1 MPGKAG
7 TLEILAQQIGL
18 ALQPLETRLAPD
30 NIVAFLAQLGLRFPP
45 ELLTPS
51 FVASLTPCTSAAGKL
66 TTTLNQLATNIKN
79 DNVAG
84 IIQAGEQLVQQ
95 IRTVIDSFPQIGT
108 TLGGLAG
115 SLPGMK
121 PSEVMAFAQNLPANL
136 LSHSL
141 ISHFEDVQPGLV
153 GVANLFGVMSY
164 RPDAGDPADYTHPAF
179 IDRKLQLSSLT
190 AALTSPVELLKSQY
204 QWGVPGFDGTLLI
217 PKLSA
222 SLNLVDLNS
231 EVVTPGPPNAMD
243 SGLLSFDT
251 SSSPPGL
258 LATLHYDLPAGIN
271 AAMPLSER
279 WTVHVQIAGEFKAG
293 LKALIVPPTAITLTP
308 DAGGTLNGS
317 LRMDLTAKGPD
328 SAHPLILLGA
338 ADGSRLQADSV
349 TLGVAM
355 PATWDA
361 ASKSAK
367 ADPFAQLEMTGG
379 KAVIDTSNFDSFI
392 GKILGGSSLESTLD
406 LGLTYSIADGLRFRG
421 GAALEIQL
429 AQHVVLGPVV
439 VNNLVLSLGIKD
451 GAFPLTVTA
460 EFQTSLG
467 PLTALVKGIG
477 FRITLRLARDNKG
490 NLGPIDLQ
498 PGFQPPNGVGLELA
512 AGGFTGG
519 GFLFLDPDKGEY
531 AGGLELMFLGAISV
545 RAVGILS
552 TRLPDGSKGFSLLII
567 LASEFPPIQLSYG
580 FTLLGIGGLLGLNR
594 TVQVDELQG
603 GVRDGSLNSIL
614 FPTDVVANAARIISD
629 LKRIFPPKDGRFL
642 VGPMAKLGWGTPTLI
657 SLSVGLILEI
667 PRPLFA
673 FVGVLHMALPAE
685 DLPILHLQ
693 VSFAGSID
701 FESGRVQFDA
711 SLYDS
716 RVLTFT
722 LSGDMALRVYWKEN
736 ANFLLSV
743 GGFHPAYT
751 PPPMNLGE
759 LARLGVVLFQGNPH
773 VTAQVYFAVTSNS
786 VQFGARVEVY
796 YGIDLFNVYGFLGLD
811 VLINF
816 NPFHFVAEIEA
827 EIGVRTGDTSLFA
840 ITLQLTLEGPSPWH
854 ARGTGSFRIGFIIKV
869 TISAN
874 FEVSFGD
881 PQETHLE
888 SIDVLAEM
896 VKALGNVG
904 NWRPILPDNSNQ
916 HVTLRALPD
925 AATTLVMHPF
935 GALEITQKLL
945 PLHVAIQH
953 FGTKVPLAGSTFT
966 IGDVMLGA
974 GGADVVNTK
983 EQFPPAQFFN
993 LSDAEKLSRLS
1004 FADYDAGIVIG
1015 GSLAAQTDF
1024 MRQQTLTYE
1033 LIYLPEHNPFN
1044 LEFSLSIELASA
1056 VAFGSAAAQAPVSH
1070 VNNSVS
1076 PLEQRAAVMQETWA
1090 VVSTANLTLH
1100 APDLVFDNATAADQ
1114 AVQHILAR
1122 QPEFFGAIQAAPMTT
1137 TVRAV

>member
-1 MPGKAG
+1 MGNTG
-7 TLEILAQQIGL
+7 TLEAAARQLGL
-18 ALQPLETRLAPD
+18 ALQPLQDQLSPVKALQVLAEAGLALPAAIIGNPGLAAALSNASNSAGGLSALLTALAARIASGD
-30 NIVAFLAQLGLRFPP
+30 DAGTVATGAQL
-45 ELLTPS
+45 
-51 FVASLTPCTSAAGKL
+51 
-66 TTTLNQLATNIKN
+66 I
-79 DNVAG
+79 
-84 IIQAGEQLVQQ
+84 QQ
-95 IRTVIDSFPQIGT
+95 IRSVFSSLDAISPALKAAGPVP
-108 TLGGLAG
+108 GVSAPELAAFAD
-115 SLPGMK
+115 SLPTRLLGRNMVSFLEDLQ
-121 PSEVMAFAQNLPANL
+121 PSIVGIGNL
-136 LSHSL
+136 LGVLDRVSK
-141 ISHFEDVQPGLV
+141 PGI
-153 GVANLFGVMSY
+153 N
-164 RPDAGDPADYTHPAF
+164 GDPLHPPF
-179 IDRKLQLSSLT
+179 VLEQLQLSKLADALQHP
-190 AALTSPVELLKSQY
+190 AALLKSLY
-204 QWGVPGFDGTLLI
+204 GWGQPGFDGTLLMPRLATSLSYLGI
-217 PKLSA
+217 PAQVS
-222 SLNLVDLNS
+222 DTGT
-231 EVVTPGPPNAMD
+231 EVVTQNGTVSVLPGPI
-243 SGLLSFDT
+243 
-251 SSSPPGL
+251 PGL
-258 LATLHYDLPAGIN
+258 TMTVSVPIISGVNITLPLTPTWTARAIAQGMFAEGLQIDAVPPATARMKPAPPAG
-271 AAMPLSER
+271 P
-279 WTVHVQIAGEFKAG
+279 
-293 LKALIVPPTAITLTP
+293 
-308 DAGGTLNGS
+308 LNGGFS
-317 LRMDLTAKGPD
+317 VELTGQSPSKQ
-328 SAHPLILLGA
+328 PLPILGVTG
-338 ADGSRLQADSV
+338 GSRLQTDSV
-349 TLGVAM
+349 TVGLSLQVVWDPVAGS
-355 PATWDA
+355 ARVDQLLHAEFAGAKAIIDA
-361 ASKSAK
+361 AGS
-367 ADPFAQLEMTGG
+367 DG
-379 KAVIDTSNFDSFI
+379 FI
-392 GKILGGSSLESTLD
+392 SKILGGASLEADLD
-406 LGLTYSIADGLRFRG
+406 LGLTYSINDGLRFRG
-421 GAALEIQL
+421 GAALELQL
-429 AQHVVLGPVV
+429 AQHLTLGPVT
-439 VNNLVLSLGIKD
+439 VNNLALSLGIKD
-451 GAFPLTVTA
+451 GAFPLAVTA

-467 PLTALVKGIG
+467 PLTALVKGMG
-477 FRITLRLARDNKG
+477 FRITLKIAADNKG
-490 NLGPIDLQ
+490 NLGPIDIQ
-498 PGFQPPNGVGLELA
+498 PGFQPPNGVGLELS

-519 GFLFLDPDKGEY
+519 GFLAIDPAKGEY
-531 AGGLELMFLGAISV
+531 SGGLELMFLGSIGV

-580 FTLLGIGGLLGLNR
+580 FTLLAIGGLLGLNR
-594 TVQVDELQG
+594 TVQVDELQS

-614 FPTDVVANAARIISD
+614 FPADVVANAARIISD

-673 FVGVLHMALPAE
+673 FVGVLHMALPAD

-722 LSGDMALRVYWKEN
+722 LTGDMALRVYWKDN

-796 YGIDLFNVYGFLGLD
+796 YGISLFNVYGFLGLD

-827 EIGVRTGDTSLFA
+827 EIGVRSGDTSLFA

-874 FEVSFGD
+874 FDVSFGD

-896 VKALGNVG
+896 VNALSNVG
-904 NWRPILPDNSNQ
+904 NWRPLLPENSNQ
-916 HVTLRALPD
+916 HVTLRKLPD

-953 FGTKVPLAGSTFT
+953 FGTRVPVAGSTFT

-974 GGADVVNTK
+974 GGADVANTR
-983 EQFPPAQFFN
+983 EEFAPAQFFN
-993 LSDAEKLSRLS
+993 LSDAEKLSRPS
-1004 FADYDAGIVIG
+1004 FSDYDAGIVIG

-1024 MRQQTLTYE
+1024 MRQQALTYE
-1033 LIYLPEHNPFN
+1033 LIYIPEQSPFSLFFN
-1044 LEFSLSIELASA
+1044 LSLELAGA
-1056 VAFGSAAAQAPVSH
+1056 VAFGSAAAQSPVSH

-1076 PLEQRAAVMQETWA
+1076 PLEIRASAMQESWA
-1090 VVSTANLTLH
+1090 VVSTSNLTLH
-1100 APDLVFDNATAADQ
+1100 APDLVFDNATAAHQ
-1114 AVQHILAR
+1114 AVQQILER
-1122 QPEFFGAIQAAPMTT
+1122 QPEFFGAIQAAPMAI
-1137 TVRAV
+1137 TVRSV